1 MIEFE
6 RIVHSET
13 WAHFTYN
20 FDATIITKKN
30 PDKIEDQ
37 FIQMFL
43 KPILNSVL
51 QNEVFVVV
59 FLLQK
64 AMFYTRLLHIEI
76 LYIGKLLL
84 YHVIRHNY
92 FQNLIQ
98 LQFITRSRLP
108 NNSCWVLAVPIH
120 LRCEKT
126 NFFLLDTYNFKLVIQ
141 FIKNVSTGAH
151 DSVSL

>member
-1 MIEFE
+1 M
-6 RIVHSET
+6 
-13 WAHFTYN
+13 
-20 FDATIITKKN
+20 ITKKN

-51 QNEVFVVV
+51 QSEVFVGF

-64 AMFYTRLLHIEI
+64 AIFYPRLLHMEI
-76 LYIGKLLL
+76 LYILGKLLL

-92 FQNLIQ
+92 FQNLIR

-151 DSVSL
+151 DSSVSL